1 MHVDNNDFQTIN
13 NILVDFCNGLRSSI
27 KEEKSLS
34 TIITDIIITNDLN
47 ALSNGRLAF
56 TFHIQA
62 SELIQDLTT
71 VRQSIKDFITL
82 SMDMLV
88 PERYYTSRSYSFV
101 KSNHPILSLNE
112 KNTTLFINASHK
124 IISYIANKTQN
135 ALVKL
140 YEFSDNSAIEVLIDN
155 ETILIPGIEH
165 PIQPTKK
172 HKSESPEQCT
182 AILHNGNQANN
193 NCNFQITIGRSSRGY
208 PALFLISNSSD

>member
-1 MHVDNNDFQTIN
+1 MT
-13 NILVDFCNGLRSSI
+13 
-27 KEEKSLS
+27 
-34 TIITDIIITNDLN
+34 
-47 ALSNGRLAF
+47 
-56 TFHIQA
+56 
-62 SELIQDLTT
+62 
-71 VRQSIKDFITL
+71 
-82 SMDMLV
+82 
-88 PERYYTSRSYSFV
+88 ERYYTSRSYSFV

-172 HKSESPEQCT
+172 HKSDAPEQCT
-182 AILHNGNQANN
+182 AILHNGNQASN
-193 NCNFQITIGRSSRGY
+193 NCNFQITIGTSAPKVLTQVETVDDEQLTQIHIKARYEDPVIVEIHHLTKGLRGV
-208 PALFLISNSSD
+208 PSPIPDIEFVRLITDESANQLQLLPLAQNS